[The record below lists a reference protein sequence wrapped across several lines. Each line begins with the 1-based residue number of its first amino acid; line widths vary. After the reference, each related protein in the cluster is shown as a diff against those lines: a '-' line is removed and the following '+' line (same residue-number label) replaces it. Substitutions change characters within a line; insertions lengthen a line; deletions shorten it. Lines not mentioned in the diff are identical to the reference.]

1 MEAILNS
8 MWPIIIILAI
18 LISLL
23 ISGIV
28 YRAKH
33 QERMVKTEVT
43 LPSCYSVNGMYN
55 ILIHGL
61 LPEKE
66 NVFYE
71 TYFYWLR
78 FSPDGHVFIRR
89 QFNGKNICWER
100 FDQEGKSLG
109 LVKKAE
115 VQRMEENGE
124 AFTATAL
131 QQEPD
136 GRITAISIV
145 FEKDYE

>member
-33 QERMVKTEVT
+33 PERMVKTEVT
-43 LPSCYSVNGMYN
+43 LPACYSVNGMYN

-66 NVFYE
+66 NVEYE
-71 TYFYWLR
+71 PYFFWLF
-78 FSPDGHVFIRR
+78 FSSDGHVFIRR
-89 QFNGKNICWER
+89 QFNGRNICWEE
-100 FDQEGKSLG
+100 FDQNGESLG

-115 VQRMEENGE
+115 IRRMEETGDI
-124 AFTATAL
+124 FQATAL
-131 QQEPD
+131 HEEAD
-136 GRITAISIV
+136 GRITAISVI
-145 FEKDYE
+145 FENNE